1 MSRLKKKENI
11 VDLLVVGTGFSSL
24 SFIDSYLKRKKK
36 VNVVSPSLNTKRVRH
51 DNKRNLNN
59 HIFKILPPQMSGTEE
74 KVKIAKL
81 AQIISRFFNR
91 KIVIRKKKIKKGST
105 KNRCPNILKLKK
117 LGFKKKYNLRSGLY
131 KTINWYRKNYR

>member
-74 KVKIAKL
+74 KVKDY
-81 AQIISRFFNR
+81 FFHNGIYLEQNC
-91 KIVIRKKKIKKGST
+91 K
-105 KNRCPNILKLKK
+105 
-117 LGFKKKYNLRSGLY
+117 
-131 KTINWYRKNYR
+131 